1 MSDANDKLDSTK
13 EENALGAFSD
23 SLRPIEEKEEI
34 GCVRV
39 ATPQSRESL
48 EKEHADIRKKI
59 AYRVSIVSI
68 VLNLLLTAFKLFA
81 GIFARSMAM
90 ISDAVHSASDVFS
103 TFVVMI
109 GIKLASK
116 KSDEKHQYGHERLE
130 CVAAIILAVLLAGT
144 GVGLGYGGV
153 STLIKGNYS
162 KVATSSR
169 GVIALVAAAV
179 SIVVKE
185 GMFWYT
191 RAAAKKINSGALKA
205 DAWHHQSDALSSV
218 GAFAGILGAQLGLP
232 ELDPI
237 ASILICV
244 LIIKAAIDIFTDA
257 VRKMTDEACDRD
269 TVDRLRAIISSED
282 GVDDLD
288 KLLTRKFGDRI
299 YVEAEISVR
308 GDLSLREAHE
318 IAKRVH
324 NSIERGC
331 PEVKHCS
338 VHVNPTDHDA
348 DEADQ

>member
-1 MSDANDKLDSTK
+1 MSDANEKLDKTY
-13 EENALGAFSD
+13 EDADGAAFSS
-23 SLRPIEEKEEI
+23 SLRSEEI

-39 ATPQSRESL
+39 STVDRNLL
-48 EKEHADIRKKI
+48 ERDHAENRKKI

-68 VLNLLLTAFKLFA
+68 ILNLLLTAFKLFA
-81 GIFARSMAM
+81 GIFAHSMAM

-103 TFVVMI
+103 TFIVMI

-130 CVAAIILAVLLAGT
+130 CVAAIVLAVLLAGT
-144 GVGLGYGGV
+144 GVALGYGGV
-153 STLIKGNYS
+153 NTLIKGNYS
-162 KVATSSR
+162 EISTP
-169 GVIALVAAAV
+169 GILALVAAIV

-191 RAAAKKINSGALKA
+191 RVAAKKINSGALKA

-218 GAFAGILGAQLGLP
+218 GAFAGILGARLGVP
-232 ELDPI
+232 VLDPI

-244 LIIKAAIDIFTDA
+244 FIVKAAIEIFADA

-288 KLLTRKFGDRI
+288 KLLTRKFGDRV

-318 IAKRVH
+318 VAKRVH
-324 NSIERGC
+324 DSIERGC

-338 VHVNPTDHDA
+338 VHVNPTDHEPN
-348 DEADQ
+348 EADL

>member
-1 MSDANDKLDSTK
+1 MTDVNEKTDNTYEDDVTPSV
-13 EENALGAFSD
+13 
-23 SLRPIEEKEEI
+23 SLRPTDDKVEI

-39 ATPQSRESL
+39 VTSSKRSVEQ
-48 EKEHADIRKKI
+48 EHADKRKKI

-68 VLNLLLTAFKLFA
+68 VLNLVLTAFKLFA

-162 KVATSSR
+162 AIPAP
-169 GVIALVAAAV
+169 GLLALIAAAV
-179 SIVVKE
+179 SILVKE

-205 DAWHHQSDALSSV
+205 DAWHHQSDALSSI
-218 GAFAGILGAQLGLP
+218 GALFGILGARLGIP
-232 ELDPI
+232 VFDPI

-244 LIIKAAIDIFTDA
+244 FIIKAAIEIFSDA

-269 TVDRLRAIISSED
+269 TVDRLRAIITSED

-308 GDLSLREAHE
+308 GDISLREAHE
-318 IAKRVH
+318 VAKRVH

-338 VHVNPTDHDA
+338 VHVNPTDHDV
-348 DEADQ
+348 DEAEQ